1 LLSISLILR
10 CAFYSPQYTYE
21 SSVPYDS
28 TSDVLTSLN
37 EWHVRELHNPK
48 GYELKAHFPIEIRW
62 TERDD
67 IYLSPCYEQRGTFLG
82 AIQYRPFN
90 LPVAYRST
98 FSTFASL
105 ISLHKGRP
113 HWAKTHT
120 LTPKVL
126 KTLYPKFNVF
136 MKVRERVDPE
146 NVLVNGYVRR
156 HLLGQDEQGRYLDG
170 DEGQGQGETDRWEE
184 RSREWKVRK
193 LGKDSAGEAKVV
205 VVPKE
210 SVQMVC

>member
-1 LLSISLILR
+1 
-10 CAFYSPQYTYE
+10 
-21 SSVPYDS
+21 
-28 TSDVLTSLN
+28 
-37 EWHVRELHNPK
+37 
-48 GYELKAHFPIEIRW
+48 
-62 TERDD
+62 
-67 IYLSPCYEQRGTFLG
+67 
-82 AIQYRPFN
+82 
-90 LPVAYRST
+90 
-98 FSTFASL
+98 
-105 ISLHKGRP
+105 
-113 HWAKTHT
+113 
-120 LTPKVL
+120 
-126 KTLYPKFNVF
+126 

-170 DEGQGQGETDRWEE
+170 EEGQGQGETDRWEE